1 MCVGSKCKLL
11 DWLLF
16 YQELYCIQPELR
28 VAKFFVRLLS
38 FHLDVKLA
46 ASLRGIQ
53 EKQHSI
59 QEQGSK

>member
-1 MCVGSKCKLL
+1 MMCVGSKCKLL

-16 YQELYCIQPELR
+16 YQELYCIQPEPR
-28 VAKFFVRLLS
+28 VAKFFVPLLS

-53 EKQHSI
+53 EKQ
-59 QEQGSK
+59 QQGSK